1 MHCLWVSLAA
11 LLLGVI
17 APTLA
22 ENQESC
28 VSLRQAGILQSSL
41 SPYEVFTNKRTY
53 IGGEQLLVTVKVN
66 KNNEFSKLL
75 IQARR
80 YNTSLDTTEPIGY
93 FTAKA
98 GYEVACPGIHGN
110 GLVSQRTS
118 GGAHGKSTISFTWTA
133 PLPAQSHIVFRASV
147 VGSHSQYWIIKSPV
161 VVDLTAPV
169 APVISKPP
177 PTPLVAIETN
187 SCGKTKGCYRNPAG
201 CKEPDC
207 DAVVTWRIRDDKVEF
222 ELAAATEGW
231 VAVGFSSDKKMGH
244 DDVIECVW
252 NETRNLLHQAPIEVR
267 LSRNGGG
274 KSNQMTNSLD
284 RYIGLSH
291 IVGSRTGRRLRCKFW
306 RDRFIPGYEDLVNL
320 DDDNYILLAKGKVDL
335 NGMKKMH
342 VLEPG
347 KQPYVSKS
355 MVSMKEIVDIS
366 GTARYPLAKIHG
378 ILMLIG
384 WMMCASTALV
394 IAKYY
399 KPMWPNS
406 RLCNEKVWF
415 AVHRGCMSVTFFC
428 TILGFILI
436 FIHAGGYSQMPNLP
450 DKAHPILGIITTIF
464 CILNPILAM
473 CRCNEKSRNRPIFN
487 WLHWFV
493 GLVATVLATPTMFIG
508 LNLAKAHVPWWTT
521 WVMVAFMLFHLI
533 IELLL
538 EIHGCINGRKQK
550 KREEEF
556 MLRKKHDPRGELFGR
571 EPEPVGH
578 HFKKRI
584 ITVYLFVVII
594 LGLVMIISVAAG

>member
-1 MHCLWVSLAA
+1 MTSITIVASIVASRYEYWLNVKS
-11 LLLGVI
+11 GVI
-17 APTLA
+17 RDPNAPYPPVITTA
-22 ENQESC
+22 T
-28 VSLRQAGILQSSL
+28 
-41 SPYEVFTNKRTY
+41 PPP
-53 IGGEQLLVTVKVN
+53 
-66 KNNEFSKLL
+66 KLL
-75 IQARR
+75 I
-80 YNTSLDTTEPIGY
+80 
-93 FTAKA
+93 
-98 GYEVACPGIHGN
+98 
-110 GLVSQRTS
+110 
-118 GGAHGKSTISFTWTA
+118 
-133 PLPAQSHIVFRASV
+133 
-147 VGSHSQYWIIKSPV
+147 
-161 VVDLTAPV
+161 
-169 APVISKPP
+169 
-177 PTPLVAIETN
+177 ETD

-201 CKEPDC
+201 CKEPAC
-207 DAVVTWRIRDDKVEF
+207 DAIVTWHIRGDKVEF
-222 ELAAATEGW
+222 ELAAATTGW

-252 NETRNLLHQAPIEVR
+252 NGTRKLLHQSPVEVR
-267 LSRNGGG
+267 LSQNGGG
-274 KSNQMTNSLD
+274 KSNQMLENRYAGLTHMVGTVSQHRVRCKFMRD
-284 RYIGLSH
+284 RYI
-291 IVGSRTGRRLRCKFW
+291 
-306 RDRFIPGYEDLVNL
+306 PGYKNLVNL
-320 DDDNYILLAKGKVDL
+320 DDDHYILLAKGKVDN

-355 MVSMKEIVDIS
+355 MVSMKDIVDIS

-384 WMMCASTALV
+384 WMMCASTAL
-394 IAKYY
+394 IMAKYY

-406 RLCNEKVWF
+406 LLCNEKVWF

-464 CILNPILAM
+464 CILNPLLAM

-594 LGLVMIISVAAG
+594 LGLVMVISVAAG